1 MYIYMDELI
10 SMQVS
15 VVNTAGYQQ
24 YEEEG
29 WAWSLLMNASPGCHC
44 GPDRP
49 VDKTLGEPRER
60 MKMRTIMTT
69 STPTIY

>member
-29 WAWSLLMNASPGCHC
+29 WAWSLLVNAS
-44 GPDRP
+44 
-49 VDKTLGEPRER
+49 
-60 MKMRTIMTT
+60 
-69 STPTIY
+69 

>member
-1 MYIYMDELI
+1 MYLIFLDFYINRLSHSHIHIYIFIAYMYIYMDELI

-29 WAWSLLMNASPGCHC
+29 
-44 GPDRP
+44 
-49 VDKTLGEPRER
+49 
-60 MKMRTIMTT
+60 
-69 STPTIY
+69 